1 MFLTNHFHNNV
12 GAEELI
18 HPDYFPFTEKQ
29 LMSHFAE
36 VRKNGKCI
44 KNVRHLDYYKKSVQ
58 RYSEYLKDNL
68 DRKAKAIK
76 EMKFP
81 CQIEKDER
89 FWISKSL
96 MTIFHNANRLK
107 NLVHIFRIVF
117 GDHPPIDIDFWEEC
131 FDEDLHLFFEP
142 NLPSPRSYSKWLS
155 ENIGKRHLIP
165 YVLDSAYGKKNLEG
179 PTNVDAIL
187 LNPKNGFSVIIEAKV
202 LSDISAQITYD
213 AMRNQIARNI
223 DVMLEK
229 NDGLCYPLN
238 QRKPERTLF
247 LLITPQ
253 IFKENPS
260 SRLYGYKMN
269 DYMTNPKSIG
279 FDLPHR
285 RIDWNKISKRL
296 GLITWKDL
304 STEK

>member
-1 MFLTNHFHNNV
+1 M
-12 GAEELI
+12 I
-18 HPDYFPFTEKQ
+18 HPDYFPFTEGQ
-29 LMSHFAE
+29 LLSHFAE
-36 VRKNGKCI
+36 VRTNGRCI
-44 KNVRHLDYYKKSVQ
+44 KNVRHLEYYKDSIK
-58 RYSEYLKDNL
+58 RYSNYVKNNQ
-68 DRKAKAIK
+68 DRRKKPLQ

-89 FWISKSL
+89 FWIARSL
-96 MTIFHNANRLK
+96 MTIFYSPNRL
-107 NLVHIFRIVF
+107 NELIQIFRNVY
-117 GDHPPIDIDFWEEC
+117 GDSPPV
-131 FDEDLHLFFEP
+131 DLNSWQDCLKGELCLFFEP
-142 NLPSPRSYSKWLS
+142 NLPSPKSYKEWLRQ
-155 ENIGKRHLIP
+155 NLRKRQFIP
-165 YVLDSAYGKKNLEG
+165 YILDSAYGKKNLEG

-187 LNPKNGFSVIIEAKV
+187 LNPTNGFSVMIEAKV

-213 AMRNQIARNI
+213 TMRNQIARNI

-269 DYMTNPKSIG
+269 DYISNPKSMG
-279 FDLPHR
+279 VDLPHR
-285 RIDWNKISKRL
+285 NNDWNKISKRL
-296 GLITWKDL
+296 GWITWIDL